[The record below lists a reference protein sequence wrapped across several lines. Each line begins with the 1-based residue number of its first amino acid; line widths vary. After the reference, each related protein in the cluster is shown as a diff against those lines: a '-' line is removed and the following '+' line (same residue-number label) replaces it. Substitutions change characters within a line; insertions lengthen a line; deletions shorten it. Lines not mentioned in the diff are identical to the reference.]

1 MDVPTTVEKT
11 IDDNTTFQEDQPF
24 IIQLTEAS
32 IINDEPSPLNDVNGE
47 LVEYVDDEAEISDD
61 PLLES
66 ELEDEDMEVNDSD
79 CEK

>member
-1 MDVPTTVEKT
+1 MDVPTIVEKT

-47 LVEYVDDEAEISDD
+47 LVQYVDDEAEISDD

-66 ELEDEDMEVNDSD
+66 D
-79 CEK
+79 